1 MQSSCFL
8 ANSRLRMTTTS
19 FLTAASVMRCLCCC
33 APLSWVGADQCG
45 ELGPVRFP
53 IPARRDSV
61 ELVEANSTAPTN
73 STENPATGLITHRH
87 APHSTHPYWHVPSS
101 SGDVVTVSPMVPQP
115 SHPPVRTMPLRTN
128 LIMLDNPSNAAAEDG
143 GSGLGSKM
151 IQT

>member
-33 APLSWVGADQCG
+33 APLSWVGAAHSG
-45 ELGPVRFP
+45 ELGLFAFRPL

-61 ELVEANSTAPTN
+61 ELVEANSTASTNSTVSTN

-87 APHSTHPYWHVPSS
+87 APHSTHPYWHVLVLLRRCCD
-101 SGDVVTVSPMVPQP
+101 GVADGATAVTSTGAHDATSNQ
-115 SHPPVRTMPLRTN
+115 SHHV
-128 LIMLDNPSNAAAEDG
+128 G
-143 GSGLGSKM
+143 
-151 IQT
+151 